1 VKLHKPSFLWIIGL
15 LAVAILALLGWV
27 LIPMTEPVPV
37 WQGRT
42 IHYWMAEFSHGDKE
56 ADHALVELDAAALP
70 TLRRYARARD
80 TAITRTKIKH
90 WSKLP
95 AFLQNRLTPPV
106 SAATLRERATHA
118 YRLLGATAA
127 LDTPLL
133 IRLLED
139 ADPEV
144 GMSAAY
150 ALGEIGVKD
159 SVVVAA
165 LVAHASHTN
174 LNMRSSCIYS
184 LGNLRVRTPA
194 AFGVLTNALRDLDG
208 SIRQAAFA
216 LYRLHAQDAGVIA
229 ALIHAVRRE
238 SFRECSTHILA
249 LAETGP
255 AASNAVPALL
265 KVLETAVR
273 TNDWERTV
281 RFYTVKALGAIGPPS
296 SAAVPKLRELRND
309 PQSAMRVDAAVA
321 LWRITGQAEEALFT
335 LTESKKSQFVSD
347 RSLEALGRMGTNALP
362 ALPFIVPYLTN
373 PAPSLRL
380 DAATTAWQIAPE
392 RFPSPLPAL
401 TNALSATTNDY
412 PKFSPRGVVQ
422 LRLTAAFRLGKLGAS
437 ARAALPAL
445 RAARKTPD
453 WELRQA
459 IDWVLD
465 DIEMAAPPTGKP

>member
-1 VKLHKPSFLWIIGL
+1 MKLHKSSFRWIIGV
-15 LAVAILALLGWV
+15 LAVVILALLGWV
-27 LIPMTEPVPV
+27 LIPMAEPVPV
-37 WQGRT
+37 WHGRT

-56 ADHALVELDAAALP
+56 ADLALVELDAAALP

-80 TAITRTKIKH
+80 TAITRAKIKH

-106 SAATLRERATHA
+106 SAATLRGRATQA

-127 LDTPLL
+127 VDAPLL

-139 ADPEV
+139 ADPQV

-150 ALGEIGVKD
+150 ALGGTGVKD
-159 SVVVAA
+159 STIVAA
-165 LVAHASHTN
+165 LVTHASNTN
-174 LNMRSSCIYS
+174 LNLRSSCIYS

-194 AFGVLTNALRDLDG
+194 VFGVLTNALRDYT
-208 SIRQAAFA
+208 IRSQAAFA
-216 LYRLHAQDAGVIA
+216 LYLLHAEDPGVIA
-229 ALIHAVRRE
+229 ALIHGVRRE

-296 SAAVPKLRELRND
+296 SAAVPRLREFRND

-321 LWRITGQAEEALFT
+321 LWRITGQAEEALST
-335 LTESKKSQFVSD
+335 LTESKKSRFVSD

-373 PAPSLRL
+373 PVTSLRL

-392 RFPSPLPAL
+392 QFPSPLPAL
-401 TNALSATTNDY
+401 TNALFATTNDY
-412 PKFSPRGVVQ
+412 PKFSPRGVAQ
-422 LRLTAAFRLGKLGAS
+422 LRITAAFWLGKLGAT

-445 RAARKTPD
+445 RAARKTLD
-453 WELRQA
+453 WDLRQA
-459 IDWVLD
+459 IDHALD
-465 DIEMAAPPTGKP
+465 DIETSQP